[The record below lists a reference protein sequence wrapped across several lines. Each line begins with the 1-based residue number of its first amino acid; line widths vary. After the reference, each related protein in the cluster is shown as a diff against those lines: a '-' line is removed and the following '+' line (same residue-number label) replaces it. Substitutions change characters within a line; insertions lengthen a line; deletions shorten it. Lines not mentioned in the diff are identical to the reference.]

1 MKTHLSKNRKK
12 NNSRKFD
19 GEVLTNSDI
28 MERIKQAALFKKS
41 NAKRRL
47 EFEIDDTNNDD
58 GNTDNTP
65 IAEKIKS
72 SKM

>member
-1 MKTHLSKNRKK
+1 
-12 NNSRKFD
+12 
-19 GEVLTNSDI
+19 

-47 EFEIDDTNNDD
+47 EFEIDDTDNDD

-65 IAEKIKS
+65 IDEKIKS